1 MKLKMNKIIY
11 IFLLSYFMLSGIIC
25 GKGISLENMRLINI
39 GIMLQLAGLSGI
51 VFGILIE
58 LINSRRK

>member
-1 MKLKMNKIIY
+1 MAMNKIIY
-11 IFLLSYFMLSGIIC
+11 IFLLSYFMLFGIIC
-25 GKGISLENMRLINI
+25 GKGIFLENMWLINI
-39 GIMLQLAGLSGI
+39 GIMLQLVGLSGM